1 MLINQKAIK
10 MFAKEKGLRTSKEF
24 LETLDAIVRERIT
37 KALQRNKSLN
47 RKTLKKDKL
56 YM

>member
-1 MLINQKAIK
+1 MLINQKAVKTI
-10 MFAKEKGLRTSKEF
+10 AKEKGLRVSKEF
-24 LETLDAIVRERIT
+24 LETLDAIVRDKIT

-47 RKTLKKDKL
+47 RKTLKKDEL